1 MGADMSG
8 YCLGRADGQD
18 FQQHAT
24 EANRGSLHLNVSWH
38 EHQLFNNLSY

>member
-18 FQQHAT
+18 FQQKQIEDHYIWT
-24 EANRGSLHLNVSWH
+24 FPGTNTSLLIT
-38 EHQLFNNLSY
+38 